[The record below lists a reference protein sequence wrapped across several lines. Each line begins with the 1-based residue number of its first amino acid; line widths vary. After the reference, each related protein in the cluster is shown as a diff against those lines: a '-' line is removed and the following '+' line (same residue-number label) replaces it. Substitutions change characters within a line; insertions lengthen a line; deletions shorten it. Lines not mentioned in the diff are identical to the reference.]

1 MSNKLEQG
9 RIKGNIVNF
18 TTRKL
23 NKSIDFYGFL
33 CYHKNSRDD

>member
-9 RIKGNIVNF
+9 RIEGNIVNF
-18 TTRKL
+18 TTINL

-33 CYHKNSRDD
+33 CYHENSRDD